1 MKKVAIIISS
11 VPHGSAK
18 GREALDT
25 ALALSTFNHI
35 SVFFMGDGVFHLL
48 PNQHPEDILM
58 RDYIATFNMLE
69 LYDIEDVYV
78 CKTSLD
84 ERNLSQ
90 ITINIANQLI
100 ENKQLHQ
107 LLASQDAVL
116 RF

>member
-11 VPHGSAK
+11 APHGSAK

>member
-11 VPHGSAK
+11 APHGSAK

-100 ENKQLHQ
+100 ENNQLHQ

>member
-1 MKKVAIIISS
+1 MKKIAIIISS
-11 VPHGSAK
+11 APHGSAK

>member
-1 MKKVAIIISS
+1 MKKIAIIISS
-11 VPHGSAK
+11 APHGSAK

-35 SVFFMGDGVFHLL
+35 SVFFMDDGVFHLL

>member
-11 VPHGSAK
+11 APHSTAK

-35 SVFFMGDGVFHLL
+35 SVFFIGDGVFHLL
-48 PNQHPEDILM
+48 ANQHPE
-58 RDYIATFNMLE
+58 E

-78 CKTSLD
+78 CKASLD
-84 ERNLSQ
+84 ERKLSQ
-90 ITINIANQLI
+90 TPLNIANQVI
-100 ENKQLHQ
+100 DKNQLTQ
-107 LLASQDAVL
+107 LLANQDVIL

>member
-11 VPHGSAK
+11 APHGTAK

-35 SVFFMGDGVFHLL
+35 SVFFIGDGVFHLL
-48 PNQHPEDILM
+48 ANQHPELILM

-78 CKTSLD
+78 CKASLD
-84 ERNLSQ
+84 ERNLNQ
-90 ITINIANQLI
+90 IPLNIANQLI
-100 ENKQLHQ
+100 DDKQLTQ
-107 LLASQDAVL
+107 LLANQDAVL

>member
-1 MKKVAIIISS
+1 MKNVAIIISAP
-11 VPHGSAK
+11 PHGNAK

-25 ALALSTFNHI
+25 ILALSAFNHI

-78 CKTSLD
+78 CKTSLG
-84 ERNLSQ
+84 ERNLNQ
-90 ITINIANQLI
+90 IAINIPSQLI
-100 ENKQLHQ
+100 ENKQLKQ
-107 LLASQDAVL
+107 FLASQDAIL
-116 RF
+116 HF

>member
-11 VPHGSAK
+11 APHGSAK

-35 SVFFMGDGVFHLL
+35 SVFFIGDGVFHLL

-107 LLASQDAVL
+107 LLASHDAIL

>member
-11 VPHGSAK
+11 APHSTAK

-25 ALALSTFNHI
+25 ALALSTFNLI
-35 SVFFMGDGVFHLL
+35 SVFFIGDGVFHLL
-48 PNQHPEDILM
+48 ANQHPELILM

-78 CKTSLD
+78 CKASLD
-84 ERNLSQ
+84 KRNLNQ
-90 ITINIANQLI
+90 MPLNIANQVI
-100 ENKQLHQ
+100 DENELTQ
-107 LLASQDAVL
+107 LLANQDVIL